1 MSIDDA
7 HVLSCS
13 LQQYIDEQN
22 QEFET
27 VCANFE
33 VGLPQYRCRLYCRS
47 CMVFSVSVM
56 TAFVTKRVL
65 QLTRQSYNS

>member
-27 VCANFE
+27 ACANFE
-33 VGLPQYRCRLYCRS
+33 VCLIIDAGPYCRH
-47 CMVFSVSVM
+47 CMLFRVSLM
-56 TAFVTKRVL
+56 T
-65 QLTRQSYNS
+65 QL